1 MMFDNTH
8 FPRAKKFWHM
18 GRFYDWTE
26 PNIHAMSHA
35 LHYGTSVF
43 EGIRAYKTSKG
54 PAIFRLSDH
63 LDRFFYSASLLKMDV
78 PYAKNEIAEAIKLVI
93 KENQLESAY
102 IRPLLFYAYG
112 NLGLVPKFSPV
123 ELMIAAWE
131 WGAYLGDKAEKGV
144 HVYLLP
150 WRRIHHSQFDM
161 KAKLGGLYI
170 LSTIYGSLA
179 REKGYDE
186 AIFLNLE
193 GNVAEGPGENILI
206 VKDGVLKTNDVT
218 ESILEG
224 ITRTSILEIAEAMG
238 IPTTIGPLRKQE
250 FLQADEVF
258 FSGTAVELA
267 PIVRV
272 TDDSDPDG
280 PTKEYPIATGHIGTI
295 TKKLM
300 KAYMEIVSGENNKY
314 ETWLSYVND

>member
-1 MMFDNTH
+1 MFDNSH

-18 GRFYDWTE
+18 GRFYDWAQ

-43 EGIRAYKTSKG
+43 EGIRAYKTPKG
-54 PAIFRLSDH
+54 PAVFRLSDH
-63 LDRFFYSASLLKMDV
+63 IDRFFYSASLLKMDV
-78 PYAKNEIAEAIKLVI
+78 PYTKDEIAEAIKLVV

-112 NLGLVPKFSPV
+112 NLGLVPKYSPV

-131 WGAYLGDKAEKGV
+131 WGAYLGDKTEKGV

-170 LSTIYGSLA
+170 LSTIYGTLA

-186 AIFLNLE
+186 AVFLNLE
-193 GNVAEGPGENILI
+193 GNVAEGPGENILMI
-206 VKDGVLKTNDVT
+206 KDGVLKTNDVT

-224 ITRTSILEIAEAMG
+224 ITRESILVIAEDMG
-238 IPTTIGPLRKQE
+238 IPTKICPMTKPE

-272 TDDSDPDG
+272 TDDSDPDE
-280 PTKEYPIATGHIGTI
+280 PAKEYIISTGHIGDI
-295 TKKLM
+295 TKKLI
-300 KAYMEIVSGENNKY
+300 KAYKEIVSGENKKY
-314 ETWLSYVND
+314 EAWLSYVND

>member
-1 MMFDNTH
+1 MFDSTH
-8 FPRAKKFWHM
+8 FPRAKKFWHI
-18 GRFYDWTE
+18 GRFYDWAQ

-43 EGIRAYKTSKG
+43 EGIRAYKTPKG
-54 PAIFRLSDH
+54 PAVFRLSDH
-63 LDRFFYSASLLKMDV
+63 MDRFFYSASLLKMDV
-78 PYAKNEIAEAIKLVI
+78 PYTKEEIAEAIKLVI

-112 NLGLVPKFSPV
+112 NLGLVPRHSPV

-131 WGAYLGDKAEKGV
+131 WGAYLGDKTEKGV

-170 LSTIYGSLA
+170 LSTICGTLA

-186 AIFLNLE
+186 AVFLNLE
-193 GNVAEGPGENILI
+193 GNVAEGPGENILV
-206 VKDGVLKTNDVT
+206 VKDGILKTNDVT

-224 ITRTSILEIAEAMG
+224 ITRESILDIAEDMG
-238 IPTTIGPLRKQE
+238 IPAKICPITKQE
-250 FLQADEVF
+250 FFHADEVF

-272 TDDSDPDG
+272 TDDSDPDE
-280 PTKEYPIATGHIGTI
+280 PAKEYTIATGHIGDI
-295 TKKLM
+295 TKKLTQ
-300 KAYMEIVSGENNKY
+300 AYKEIVNGKNKKY
-314 ETWLSYVND
+314 EAWLSYVND

>member
-1 MMFDNTH
+1 MFDNAH

-18 GRFYDWTE
+18 GRFYDWAE

-43 EGIRAYKTSKG
+43 EGIRAYKTAKG
-54 PAIFRLSDH
+54 TAIFRLSDH
-63 LDRFFYSASLLKMDV
+63 LERFSYSASLLKMDV
-78 PYAKNEIAEAIKLVI
+78 PYTRNEIAEAIKLVI

-131 WGAYLGDKAEKGV
+131 WGAYLGDKTEKGV
-144 HVYLLP
+144 HAYLLP

-170 LSTIYGSLA
+170 LSTIYGTLA
-179 REKGYDE
+179 REKGFDE
-186 AIFLNLE
+186 AVFLNLE

-224 ITRTSILEIAEAMG
+224 ITRTSVLEIAENMG
-238 IPTTIGPLRKQE
+238 IPTTIGPITKKE

-272 TDDSDPDG
+272 TDDSDPDE
-280 PTKEYPIATGHIGTI
+280 PPKEYSIATGDIGDI
-295 TKKLM
+295 TKRLM
-300 KAYMEIVSGENNKY
+300 EAYKEIVSGENEKY
-314 ETWLSYVND
+314 EAWLSYVND